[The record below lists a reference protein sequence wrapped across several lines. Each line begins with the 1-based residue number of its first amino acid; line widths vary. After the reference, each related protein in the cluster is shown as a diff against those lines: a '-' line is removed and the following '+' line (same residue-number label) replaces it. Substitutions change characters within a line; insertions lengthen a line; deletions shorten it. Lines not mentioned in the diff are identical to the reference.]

1 MGIQVFF
8 MACAVIVGALA
19 AFFLELLIAKK

>member
-8 MACAVIVGALA
+8 MVCAVIVGALA
-19 AFFLELLIAKK
+19 ALFVELLIEKK